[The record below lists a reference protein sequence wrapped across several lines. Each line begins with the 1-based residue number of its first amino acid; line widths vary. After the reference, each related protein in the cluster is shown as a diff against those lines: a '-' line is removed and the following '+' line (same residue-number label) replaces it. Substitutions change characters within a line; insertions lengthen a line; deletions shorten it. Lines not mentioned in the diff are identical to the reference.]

1 MKETSPSRLAL
12 YNALLIVIIFAILR
26 SVAGQMFPSLNV
38 VAMLV
43 LDAVLFVLIF
53 ISFQYTLKRFIYQK
67 IKLIYKTIYNLKR
80 KKGDKD
86 ERRYFDNKTI
96 DSVNQEVQEWGES
109 RKLEIEQ
116 LKQNE
121 KYRREFLGNIYHEL
135 KTPIFNIQGYVLT
148 LLDGGLE
155 DPAIN
160 RDYLLR
166 TSKNINRMIAIVE
179 DLETISNLETSQ
191 IALNFAPFDIV
202 ELAAEVFDF
211 LEIKARKRKHE
222 LTFAAIYD
230 SPILVFADKKWI
242 RQVLVNLVE
251 NTIKYAS
258 GKAGLTRL
266 SFFDLDE
273 NILVEMTDDGPGIAA
288 EEIPRIFERFYRTHS
303 ARSREKSGTGL
314 GLAIVKHIIDAHDQT
329 INVRSRLGVGTTFAF
344 TLKKGGNRM

>member
-12 YNALLIVIIFAILR
+12 YNALLV
-26 SVAGQMFPSLNV
+26 VAVFTVLWSAVGYLLPPINI

-43 LDAVLFVLIF
+43 LDVLLFVLIF
-53 ISFQYTLKRFIYQK
+53 VSFQYTLQRFIYRK

-86 ERRYFDNKTI
+86 ERRNFDNKNI

-109 RKLEIEQ
+109 RKREIEQ
-116 LKQNE
+116 LKKNE
-121 KYRREFLGNIYHEL
+121 HYRREFLGNIYHEL

-148 LLDGGLE
+148 LLDGGLD

-160 RDYLLR
+160 HDYLLR

-191 IALNFAPFDIV
+191 IALNFSAFDIV
-202 ELAAEVFDF
+202 ELTAKVFDF
-211 LEIKARKRKHE
+211 LEIKARKRKRE
-222 LTFAAIYD
+222 IAFEKNYDKPIY
-230 SPILVFADKKWI
+230 VYADKKWI

-251 NTIKYAS
+251 NTIKYGS
-258 GKAGLTRL
+258 GKAGLTRV

-273 NILVEMTDDGPGIAA
+273 NILIEMTDDGPGIAP
-288 EEIPRIFERFYRTHS
+288 EEIPRIFERFYRTQS
-303 ARSREKSGTGL
+303 ARLREKSGTGL
-314 GLAIVKHIIDAHDQT
+314 GLAIVKHIIEAHDQT
-329 INVRSRLGVGTTFAF
+329 INVRSRLDVGTTFAF
-344 TLKKGGNRM
+344 TLKKASKNS